1 MSTILSVQPSKS
13 SSIPASL
20 QEIFSCEFLDR
31 IAKQTRALK
40 RDRKFNFNAFV
51 KATMAMFN
59 CSPKEQN
66 VTIAAAKRSYDSRV
80 LQSNVIKPK
89 PFYNQLDKPEVQSS
103 LEELLSVV
111 LAFALKVSGQS
122 AYKQMGRIKRL
133 LTKHKFDDII
143 MVDGCEVVL
152 DDDAYANFKTL
163 GFNCSGK
170 GRKHKNGDKPA
181 PALKLHVA
189 YSLKYQT
196 FVYIDVTGV
205 CENERAHVPYQSFHN
220 TLFIM
225 DRGYVSDELEEEIA
239 ASGNYFLI
247 RGKKSTAGR
256 IICLSDTYGHVIQHK
271 YAGMAVKEVELPEFD
286 AEVRFGKDH
295 TIRIVKCQIRDPK
308 SGGMVISYFRT
319 NVPRENLGLKQC
331 GYLYRLRWSIELM
344 NKVCKSY
351 NGMST
356 VNSSKPHIIIEFL
369 LLSLLS
375 TLFKTIMAHLTQA
388 KFKLEYISM
397 LKVHELSV
405 QFERLLTSLILGSK
419 RRISQIVKE
428 LLAYMAEH
436 CLRSKPSRTNRKL
449 VKDFPRQVEK
459 ILRLKNPWQI
469 KMA

>member
-1 MSTILSVQPSKS
+1 MKQLFGTFGVRRVANTVLTPEFASK
-13 SSIPASL
+13 
-20 QEIFSCEFLDR
+20 
-31 IAKQTRALK
+31 
-40 RDRKFNFNAFV
+40 
-51 KATMAMFN
+51 
-59 CSPKEQN
+59 
-66 VTIAAAKRSYDSRV
+66 IAAAYGTKVKGTIAIGSDPRTSSEM
-80 LQSNVIKPK
+80 IKHA
-89 PFYNQLDKPEVQSS
+89 VTAG
-103 LEELLSVV
+103 LLSAGCNVV
-111 LAFALKVSGQS
+111 DLGMLPTPAVQYAVRKYYDG
-122 AYKQMGRIKRL
+122 G
-133 LTKHKFDDII
+133 I
-143 MVDGCEVVL
+143 MIT
-152 DDDAYANFKTL
+152 ASHNPPKY
-163 GFNCSGK
+163 
-170 GRKHKNGDKPA
+170 NG
-181 PALKLHVA
+181 LKLLDA
-189 YSLKYQT
+189 DGIGT
-196 FVYIDVTGV
+196 
-205 CENERAHVPYQSFHN
+205 P
-220 TLFIM
+220 
-225 DRGYVSDELEEEIA
+225 DELEEEIA

-375 TLFKTIMAHLTQA
+375 TLFKTIMAHLTQT